1 MISGVGT
8 DIVQVVRIRQSIEQF
23 GDDFARRIL
32 VSDELIEYQ
41 QSKQPIH
48 FLAKRF
54 AIKEA
59 AAKALGTGFR
69 QGVSWQHIHVMH
81 DVLGAP
87 QLHFYDKAAEIVAI
101 QSVKSAHVSVA
112 DEHDYVVAF
121 VVLEK

>member
-8 DIVQVVRIRQSIEQF
+8 DIVQVARIQQSVEQF

-32 VSDELIEYQ
+32 TADELHEYR
-41 QSKQPIH
+41 QSKQTIH

-59 AAKALGTGFR
+59 TAKAFGTGFR
-69 QGVSWQHIHVMH
+69 QGLSWQHMQVMH
-81 DVLGAP
+81 DALGAP
-87 QLHFYDKAAEIVAI
+87 QLHFSDKAAELVANQLI
-101 QSVKSAHVSVA
+101 KTAHVSVA

>member
-1 MISGVGT
+1 MITGVGT
-8 DIVQVVRIRQSIEQF
+8 DIVQVVRIQQSVEQF

-32 VSDELIEYQ
+32 TSEELMEYQ
-41 QSKQPIH
+41 QSKQTIH

-59 AAKALGTGFR
+59 VAKALGTGFR
-69 QGVSWQHIHVMH
+69 QGLSWQHIRVTH
-81 DVLGAP
+81 DALGAP
-87 QLHFYDKAAEIVAI
+87 QLHFSDKAAELVAN
-101 QSVKSAHVSVA
+101 QLVKDAHVSVA